1 MHPSAIVLERFIYM
15 LVMVLRFFSDANGLI
30 GSYPRVMCAKP
41 KPPISAQPSGPSDM
55 GIRFRFMVKR
65 HVPHISFLIHSMVRE
80 LRLYM
85 LCIICSL
92 SLLTRAKYG

>member
-1 MHPSAIVLERFIYM
+1 
-15 LVMVLRFFSDANGLI
+15 
-30 GSYPRVMCAKP
+30 
-41 KPPISAQPSGPSDM
+41 M